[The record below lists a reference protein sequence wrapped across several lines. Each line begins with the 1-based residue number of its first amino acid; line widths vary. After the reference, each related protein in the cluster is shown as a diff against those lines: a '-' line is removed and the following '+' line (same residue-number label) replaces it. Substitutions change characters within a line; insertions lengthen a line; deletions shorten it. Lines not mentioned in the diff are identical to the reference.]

1 MHCKKKSIPLL
12 LCLLWTC
19 TAISQNLK
27 PIVQRINHE
36 QHFCFDLSQSRYIAK
51 ALVRQSYQDSLIKAL
66 EKKTDT
72 WAELT
77 RHKDSIITTLD
88 VQIDTFE
95 ALQELK
101 ALELSSHKAIVKRQK
116 KEIRQRKLQNWILG
130 GGLLVI
136 TGLAIVP

>member
-1 MHCKKKSIPLL
+1 M
-12 LCLLWTC
+12 
-19 TAISQNLK
+19 
-27 PIVQRINHE
+27 
-36 QHFCFDLSQSRYIAK
+36 
-51 ALVRQSYQDSLIKAL
+51 RQSYQDSLIKAL

-88 VQIDTFE
+88 SQVDTFK

-101 ALELSSHKAIVKRQK
+101 ALELSNHKAIVKRQK